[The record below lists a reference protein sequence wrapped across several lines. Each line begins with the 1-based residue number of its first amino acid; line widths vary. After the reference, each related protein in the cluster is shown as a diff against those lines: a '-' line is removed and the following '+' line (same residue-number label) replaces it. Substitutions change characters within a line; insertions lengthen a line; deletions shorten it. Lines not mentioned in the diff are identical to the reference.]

1 VNIGFANV
9 KKACGRLTE
18 RSMLELAFARVTAA
32 LQRLLPWAGAA
43 IAVPIFALDLINSP
57 KIAVG
62 AMYLAAVLVSGFF
75 CQMRG
80 VVLTALWCACL
91 ILVASY
97 FDPENPINTA
107 IRLSAIGL
115 GTFLVAKAQSAED
128 ELLEAKDRFRVL
140 AESSLTGVYLVRDG
154 VFQYVNPALARMFG
168 YNADELVG
176 RAGPIDLAYPPD
188 RALVVEN
195 IRRRVDG
202 ATEEIRYE
210 LRGVRKDGSIFP
222 IEVHGRRVELAGN
235 VGIMGTLL
243 DNTERQRALEELRA
257 SEARSLEM
265 QRLAHV
271 GWWERD
277 FSTKRVS
284 LSDEVCRIF
293 GIDPVDLPDWHDR
306 WLGLIHP
313 EDRQRAAE
321 ASAAAIRGERR
332 YDVEY
337 RVVRADG
344 SIRVIHSQGD
354 VVWDDE
360 GHPLRQFGVLQDVT
374 DLWQADRELRASE
387 ARFRTFVDH
396 AADAFFLHGDDLA
409 IVDVNRQAC
418 LSLGYSRQELIGMHP
433 RSFDVGLDEASIQTL
448 ANRVAAGETVTFE
461 TVHRRKDGTTFP
473 VEVRAGRFEQNGEF
487 RRLTL
492 VRDITERKQ
501 AEETLRR
508 SEAYMAAAESLTKS
522 GSWAWKPG
530 ANEITHWSKGRYA
543 LFGFDPAAGVPSL
556 EAVLERIHPED
567 RAPWLESMTR
577 VAHGGETDFDF
588 RIVLPDGETKHV
600 HAVGR
605 PILNKSGAVVEI
617 IGAAVDITE
626 QKQAQEA
633 LRASEEQWKAV
644 FENNPTMYFMLDSSH
659 TILSVNPFGAEQ
671 LGYEREDLI
680 GRHVGTI
687 IHEDDLEYALKNKKD
702 CLERLGRSNSWEVR
716 KIRKDGGVIYARE
729 TGRAMSVQA
738 RPVVLIASEDITE
751 AKRAAEAL
759 REAQAQV
766 RRLVDANIIGI
777 ETWHFDGRVLAAND
791 AYLQILGYSR
801 EDLVSGL
808 LRWPDL
814 TPPEWRDISFARFEE
829 VKRTGTARP
838 HEKEYFRKD
847 GSRVPVLVGATLLDE
862 ERGVSFVL
870 DLTERRRAEEAL
882 REAQMQLAH
891 ANRLETLG
899 QLTAMI
905 AHEVTQP
912 IAATLTNAK
921 AGLRFLR
928 FDPPDLDEV
937 SQALERIVRDG
948 ERAGAVV
955 QRVRNLVKRASPGDD
970 RFDINAAIRDVIEF
984 FRNEATKNSVSVKT
998 KLAEGLP
1005 PPRGNRVEVQQV
1017 ILNLIL
1023 NAIEAMSGMSDEPR
1037 ELEIT
1042 TGQTEA
1048 GQILVAVRD
1057 SGPGLAPAIQEHLFK
1072 AFHTTK
1078 PNGLGLGLSIC
1089 RSIIEN
1095 HGGRLSATA
1104 NAPRGVVFQFTLPRA
1119 TRADPADDHGGGTG

>member
-1 VNIGFANV
+1 MG
-9 KKACGRLTE
+9 T
-18 RSMLELAFARVTAA
+18 
-32 LQRLLPWAGAA
+32 A
-43 IAVPIFALDLINSP
+43 IAAPAH
-57 KIAVG
+57 
-62 AMYLAAVLVSGFF
+62 
-75 CQMRG
+75 
-80 VVLTALWCACL
+80 
-91 ILVASY
+91 
-97 FDPENPINTA
+97 
-107 IRLSAIGL
+107 
-115 GTFLVAKAQSAED
+115 

-418 LSLGYSRQELIGMHP
+418 LSLGYNRQELIGMHP

-508 SEAYMAAAESLTKS
+508 SEAHMAAAESLTKS

-577 VAHGGETDFDF
+577 VAHGG
-588 RIVLPDGETKHV
+588 G
-600 HAVGR
+600 
-605 PILNKSGAVVEI
+605 
-617 IGAAVDITE
+617 
-626 QKQAQEA
+626 
-633 LRASEEQWKAV
+633 
-644 FENNPTMYFMLDSSH
+644 
-659 TILSVNPFGAEQ
+659 
-671 LGYEREDLI
+671 
-680 GRHVGTI
+680 
-687 IHEDDLEYALKNKKD
+687 
-702 CLERLGRSNSWEVR
+702 
-716 KIRKDGGVIYARE
+716 
-729 TGRAMSVQA
+729 
-738 RPVVLIASEDITE
+738 
-751 AKRAAEAL
+751 
-759 REAQAQV
+759 
-766 RRLVDANIIGI
+766 
-777 ETWHFDGRVLAAND
+777 
-791 AYLQILGYSR
+791 
-801 EDLVSGL
+801 
-808 LRWPDL
+808 
-814 TPPEWRDISFARFEE
+814 
-829 VKRTGTARP
+829 
-838 HEKEYFRKD
+838 
-847 GSRVPVLVGATLLDE
+847 
-862 ERGVSFVL
+862 
-870 DLTERRRAEEAL
+870 
-882 REAQMQLAH
+882 
-891 ANRLETLG
+891 NRL
-899 QLTAMI
+899 
-905 AHEVTQP
+905 
-912 IAATLTNAK
+912 
-921 AGLRFLR
+921 
-928 FDPPDLDEV
+928 
-937 SQALERIVRDG
+937 
-948 ERAGAVV
+948 
-955 QRVRNLVKRASPGDD
+955 
-970 RFDINAAIRDVIEF
+970 
-984 FRNEATKNSVSVKT
+984 
-998 KLAEGLP
+998 
-1005 PPRGNRVEVQQV
+1005 
-1017 ILNLIL
+1017 
-1023 NAIEAMSGMSDEPR
+1023 
-1037 ELEIT
+1037 
-1042 TGQTEA
+1042 
-1048 GQILVAVRD
+1048 
-1057 SGPGLAPAIQEHLFK
+1057 
-1072 AFHTTK
+1072 
-1078 PNGLGLGLSIC
+1078 
-1089 RSIIEN
+1089 
-1095 HGGRLSATA
+1095 
-1104 NAPRGVVFQFTLPRA
+1104 
-1119 TRADPADDHGGGTG
+1119 